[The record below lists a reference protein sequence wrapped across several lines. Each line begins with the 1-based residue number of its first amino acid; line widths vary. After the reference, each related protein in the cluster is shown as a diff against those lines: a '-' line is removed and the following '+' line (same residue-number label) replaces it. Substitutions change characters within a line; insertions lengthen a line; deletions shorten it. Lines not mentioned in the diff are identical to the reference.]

1 MKIFAVFVVV
11 AVVAVVILVED
22 NLKKSI
28 KVSAEPIKRDFD
40 NQDVFKKVIRD
51 VNDSNQEG
59 EEEDKVFVRVKRS
72 PDPNP
77 QPRGGG
83 RGGGGGGRR
92 GGGGGGGAS
101 SKGGSGGSRLSGT
114 EVLIVWIVCGVFSGS
129 VIIGLIVQCC
139 CFDK

>member
-1 MKIFAVFVVV
+1 MNNYAVFFVV
-11 AVVAVVILVED
+11 AVLAVSLVED
-22 NLKKSI
+22 NLKKSTE
-28 KVSAEPIKRDFD
+28 VSAEPINRDFD
-40 NQDVFKKVIRD
+40 REIRD
-51 VNDSNQEG
+51 VKNSNQDG